1 MLPEVCIQRV
11 RIKDYESRKEFFEKV
26 IKMWSDKESDKD
38 YLNFGEVSNLAVDIL
53 MSPDMLPVSIGI
65 FGNWGSGKSSLLRL
79 IEQQIEKR
87 DQEYMVINFDA
98 WLYQGYDD
106 ARVSLLEVIARKLDA
121 TAKGNETLL
130 QKTKNLLSRVNTFRA
145 MGLLA
150 EGIALTHGV
159 PTGGLFYKGVS
170 AIEKVLSSVQ
180 GKDDINKEDFKDLK
194 KTAKEGI
201 ETFNGLIKKIPPT
214 TPPQQI
220 DAFRKEYGEILKEI
234 GKPLIVIIDNLDRCL
249 PANAIHTLEAIRLF
263 LFLPKTAFII
273 AADEEMIREA
283 VAEYF
288 KGTSDR
294 HQIDYIDKLIQV
306 PIRVPRTGIREIRSY
321 LFMLFA
327 LASDIQ
333 KDILEKLRSELERS
347 LQKSWQEPPIE
358 KETALALIEKSE
370 DTTFIKMFE
379 LADRIAPI
387 LATSPFIQ
395 GNPRIVKRL
404 LNVVKM
410 RKKVADRRKISL
422 DESIITKLV
431 IFERC
436 TGAEATA
443 DLYRLI
449 DAELGKPKIF
459 DLIENDSSNALPDKG
474 LPESWTKNN
483 TTSTFIKKWSQL
495 EPSLKNVDLRA
506 AVYLSRETMPIGAYT
521 VGLSVQGKEA
531 LTTLV
536 NVRNLSSVAAQ
547 NVLKQLPLEEQ
558 VLVMEGI
565 INHLRQVSD
574 WTTQPKGFAGAVLLA
589 KHSDVASKILKRFIN
604 QLPSQNP
611 WMTTMIKDENWNKEE
626 V

>member
-1 MLPEVCIQRV
+1 
-11 RIKDYESRKEFFEKV
+11 
-26 IKMWSDKESDKD
+26 MWSDKESDKD

-53 MSPDMLPVSIGI
+53 MAPDMLPVSIGI
-65 FGNWGSGKSSLLRL
+65 FGNWGAGKSSLLRL
-79 IEQQIEKR
+79 IEKQIEKH

-130 QKTKNLLSRVNTFRA
+130 QKTKNLISRVNTFRA

-150 EGIALTHGV
+150 EGIALAHGV
-159 PTGGLFYKGVS
+159 PTGGLFYKGIN
-170 AIEKVLSSVQ
+170 AIEKVLSSFQ
-180 GKDDINKEDFKDLK
+180 GKDDINKKDFQDLQ
-194 KTAKEGI
+194 KTAKEGM
-201 ETFNGLIKKIPPT
+201 ETFNGLIKKVPPT

-220 DAFRKEYGEILKEI
+220 DVFRKEYGEILGEI

-263 LFLPKTAFII
+263 LFLPNTAFII
-273 AADEEMIREA
+273 AADEEIIREA

-306 PIRVPRTGIREIRSY
+306 PIRVPRIGILEIRSY

-327 LASDIQ
+327 SASDIQ
-333 KDILEKLRSELERS
+333 KEMLEKLRSKLEGS
-347 LQKSWQEPPIE
+347 LQKSWQEKPIE
-358 KETALALIEKSE
+358 KETALALIEKSK
-370 DTTFIKMFE
+370 DATFIKMFE

-410 RKKVADRRKISL
+410 RKKVADRREISL

-436 TGAEATA
+436 AGADATA

-459 DLIENDSSNALPDKG
+459 DLIESDSSNALSGDG
-474 LPESWTKNN
+474 LPESWTKNKA
-483 TTSTFIKKWSQL
+483 TAAFIKKWSQL

-506 AVYLSRETMPIGAYT
+506 AVYLSRETMPIGAYII
-521 VGLSVQGKEA
+521 GLSPQGKEA

-536 NVRNLSSVAAQ
+536 NVSNLSSVTAQ
-547 NVLKQLPLEEQ
+547 NTLKQLLLEEQ

-574 WTTQPKGFAGAVLLA
+574 WANQPKGFAGAVLLA
-589 KHSDVASKILKRFIN
+589 RHSDVAAKILRRFIN
-604 QLPSQNP
+604 QLPSQHP
-611 WMTTMIKDENWNKEE
+611 WMTTMIKDENWIREDA
-626 V
+626 